1 VTNVTEHLKDTA
13 HLKGT
18 GHLWVTQRVRRFII
32 DELGWEGAAEE
43 LTDDLL
49 LIQEGALDSIGI
61 VSLTSFLE
69 SYYGILMEDSE
80 IVPANLG
87 SLASIERYV
96 QAKNVRGRDDASGST
111 GRNGR

>member
-1 VTNVTEHLKDTA
+1 MDSVTERIRH
-13 HLKGT
+13 
-18 GHLWVTQRVRRFII
+18 FII
-32 DELGWEGAAEE
+32 DELGWEGTAEE

-61 VSLTSFLE
+61 VTLTSFLE
-69 SYYGILMEDSE
+69 SYYGIIVEDSE

-96 QAKNVRGRDDASGST
+96 QAKETLTPRPPAHPAGYPQVIELERR
-111 GRNGR
+111 

>member
-1 VTNVTEHLKDTA
+1 MRIIE
-13 HLKGT
+13 
-18 GHLWVTQRVRRFII
+18 RVRCFII
-32 DELGWEGAAEE
+32 EDLGWDGTADE

-61 VSLTSFLE
+61 VTLTSFLE
-69 SYYGILMEDSE
+69 SHYGIIMEDSE

-96 QAKNVRGRDDASGST
+96 RAK
-111 GRNGR
+111 RNGP

>member
-1 VTNVTEHLKDTA
+1 MRITE
-13 HLKGT
+13 
-18 GHLWVTQRVRRFII
+18 RVRCFII
-32 DELGWEGAAEE
+32 EDLGWDGTADE

-61 VSLTSFLE
+61 VTLTSFLE
-69 SYYGILMEDSE
+69 SHYGIIMEDSE

-96 QAKNVRGRDDASGST
+96 RAK
-111 GRNGR
+111 RNGP